1 VQIQLIHLFIDK
13 FANLLIYKFANF
25 LLYLQVNFEMMV
37 QSLLESFQHAN
48 VLVIGDVM
56 IDAYLNGKVNRI
68 SPEAPVPIL
77 NVKDRDYRL
86 GGAANVASNIKKLGA
101 NPILCSVI
109 GKDDKGNLFLDSL
122 KKQQLD
128 TIGIIQSTE
137 RKTTIKYRIIG
148 NRMQMLRIDDEDE
161 FLLTKNENDLFI
173 ENIKQIFNTHTI
185 HAIVFEDYDKG
196 VLNKDNIHQI
206 IQLANEKGIPTTTDP
221 KRRNFHFYD
230 GVTLFK
236 PNLKELCDAL
246 HLNQEEVLIEDI
258 HSAAKKFAELHQIR
272 YIMVTLSEKGI
283 SIYDAKEDFFFHQ
296 PAFLRE
302 VSDVS
307 GAGDTVISVATL
319 CISHGL
325 KAQDIAKIS
334 NIAGG
339 IVCQY
344 VGVVPI
350 DPILLA
356 KEMEVLYSRNTNSA
370 S

>member
-1 VQIQLIHLFIDK
+1 MVNSLF
-13 FANLLIYKFANF
+13 
-25 LLYLQVNFEMMV
+25 
-37 QSLLESFQHAN
+37 ESFKHTN

-56 IDAYLNGKVNRI
+56 IDAYLNGKVSRI

-86 GGAANVASNIKKLGA
+86 GGAANVAGNLRKLDA

-109 GKDDKGNLFLDSL
+109 GNDDKGSLFIENL
-122 KKQQLD
+122 KNQQLD
-128 TIGIIQSTE
+128 SIGILQSDE

-161 FLLTKNENDLFI
+161 FPLTKNENALFFQKVKI
-173 ENIKQIFNTHTI
+173 LLDTQKID
-185 HAIVFEDYDKG
+185 AIIFEDYDKG
-196 VLNKDNIHQI
+196 VLNKENIQQI
-206 IQLANEKGIPTTTDP
+206 IQIAKQKGIPTTTDP

-246 HLNQEEVLIEDI
+246 HLNQEEIEIDGI
-258 HSAAKKFAELHQIR
+258 HLAAKKFSEMHQID
-272 YIMVTLSEKGI
+272 YLMVTLSEKGI
-283 SIYDAKEDFFFHQ
+283 SIYDRNNDDFFHQ
-296 PAFLRE
+296 DALIRE

-307 GAGDTVISVATL
+307 GAGDTVVAVATL
-319 CISHGL
+319 CLCNRLSAKEI
-325 KAQDIAKIS
+325 AQIS
-334 NIAGG
+334 NMAGG

-350 DPILLA
+350 DPETLAQQMKLLF
-356 KEMEVLYSRNTNSA
+356 
-370 S
+370 